1 MSSKIIIQILIGT
14 IAVLM
19 RYIVYDE
26 IRFLKESVYRVL
38 DNQEQIIS
46 WNNKIISLLT
56 NDELCED

>member
-1 MSSKIIIQILIGT
+1 MSSKVIIQILIGT

-26 IRFLKESVYRVL
+26 IRFLKEPVYRVL

-46 WNNKIISLLT
+46 
-56 NDELCED
+56 

>member
-1 MSSKIIIQILIGT
+1 MSSKVIIQILIGI

-19 RYIVYDE
+19 WYIVYDE